1 MIRLIKTRTDY
12 GEALERLNS
21 LMAAAPAPNS
31 SESDELELLSILISD
46 YEERNAAPSRLSPIE
61 AIKFRIEQLDMKPR
75 DLIPYIG
82 SRARVSEV
90 LSGKRPLTIG
100 MIRSLHRG
108 LGIPAASLLG
118 DRDPSVI
125 EEQDIPWDRFPVR
138 EMFARGWIRSHEA
151 FSSARISAEGAE
163 DILSGF
169 FAPLGGPS
177 ALAALYRK
185 GEHVRSARTMD
196 PYALTAWTARV
207 LLVAAELESLRPFKA
222 EAFTAARIRELVQL
236 SEAADGPVR
245 AIAFLRELGIPV
257 VVEPHLPRTQ
267 LDGAAIRATSGRPVI
282 GLTLRYDRLDNFW
295 FTLMH
300 EVAHVLYHLAEPNRA
315 STPDVRTVERF
326 YDDLDVELDAN
337 PAERE
342 ADALAGEWLVPSEAW
357 ESSAARYVK
366 SPEAVSLL
374 ADELD
379 VHPAIVAGKVR
390 HFFKEYRVLNNL
402 VGHGGVRRLFP
413 ALQWGA

>member
-1 MIRLIKTRTDY
+1 
-12 GEALERLNS
+12 
-21 LMAAAPAPNS
+21 
-31 SESDELELLSILISD
+31 
-46 YEERNAAPSRLSPIE
+46 
-61 AIKFRIEQLDMKPR
+61 
-75 DLIPYIG
+75 
-82 SRARVSEV
+82 
-90 LSGKRPLTIG
+90 

-125 EEQDIPWDRFPVR
+125 EEQDIPWDRFPLR
-138 EMFARGWIRSHEA
+138 EMFARGWIRPPRA
-151 FSSARISAEGAE
+151 FGKARISAEGAE
-163 DILSGF
+163 DILSSF

-207 LLVAAELESLRPFKA
+207 LLVAAESEFVHPFER
-222 EAFTAARIRELVQL
+222 EAFTAERLRQLVQL
-236 SEAADGPVR
+236 SEASDGPIR
-245 AIAFLRELGIPV
+245 AIAFLREMGIPV

-267 LDGAAIRATSGRPVI
+267 LDGAAIRAASGRPVI

-300 EVAHVLYHLAEPNRA
+300 EIVHVLRHLAGANIA
-315 STPDVRTVERF
+315 TPSDARTVERF

-342 ADALAGEWLVPSEAW
+342 ADFLAGEWLVPSEAW

-366 SPEAVSLL
+366 SPEAVGLL
-374 ADELD
+374 ANELD

-402 VGHGGVRRLFP
+402 VGHGEVRRLFP
-413 ALQWGA
+413 SLQWGT

>member
-1 MIRLIKTRTDY
+1 MIRLIKTLTDF

-31 SESDELELLSILISD
+31 AESDELELLSVLISD
-46 YEERNAAPSRLSPIE
+46 YEERNAAPSILTPIE

-75 DLIPYIG
+75 DLVPYIG

-125 EEQDIPWDRFPVR
+125 EEQDIPWDRFPLR
-138 EMFARGWIRSHEA
+138 EMSARGWIRPPGA
-151 FSSARISAEGAE
+151 FGKARISAESAE
-163 DILSGF
+163 DILSSF
-169 FAPLGGPS
+169 FAPLGGPP

-207 LLVAAELESLRPFKA
+207 LLVAAESEFVHPFEP
-222 EAFTAARIRELVQL
+222 EAFTAERLRQLVRL
-236 SEAADGPVR
+236 SEASDGPIR
-245 AIAFLRELGIPV
+245 AIAFLREMGIPV

-267 LDGAAIRATSGRPVI
+267 LDGAAIRAASGKPVI

-295 FTLMH
+295 STLMH
-300 EVAHVLYHLAEPNRA
+300 EIVHVLRHLAGPNIA
-315 STPDVRTVERF
+315 TPSDARTVERF

-342 ADALAGEWLVPSEAW
+342 ADFVAGEWLVPSQAW

-366 SPEAVSLL
+366 SPEAVGLL
-374 ADELD
+374 ANELD

-402 VGHGGVRRLFP
+402 VGHGEVRRLFP
-413 ALQWGA
+413 SLQWGT